1 MNPLVD
7 AYYTETE
14 RQNDID
20 DRIHYVNDLLDKHR
34 DDFDRMAEIVGLIND
49 KQDTEDVLGAKDN

>member
-1 MNPLVD
+1 MNPLID
-7 AYYTETE
+7 AYYTERD

-20 DRIHYVNDLLDKHR
+20 KKIHYVIDLLDKHR

-49 KQDTEDVLGAKDN
+49 KQDTEDVLKAKDN